1 VEVDMFCPECGA
13 KVDPDSVF
21 CTNCGAKIKELKP
34 AHTIKKTMTSQF
46 PKIGISFLILI
57 VIVIFG
63 YLLVSTETPE
73 KKIVKRYFKALEEGD
88 VEEVLNLSSS
98 KVKEE
103 MREVDPEE
111 LREFFQGIIKEF
123 IAKGGIK
130 EISID
135 KVNIKGIRAG
145 IRTTILSSTGKSFTM
160 VVPLV
165 KENGEWKVEL
175 SFEDILSRWA
185 VNANRRAIAADL
197 ANLGS
202 KAQRYYRTPVEIGGG
217 GNSFINFALSPLD
230 TANHNGS
237 YRVEIIAGGQAV
249 VIHALG
255 KEKIGNKYVA
265 AIDCVT
271 ENVSRIYQGIATCLQ
286 TTDAVRGYG
295 KLQDWTFYR
304 SNPKK

>member
-13 KVDPDSVF
+13 KIDPDSVF
-21 CTNCGAKIKELKP
+21 CTNCRAKIKDIKP

-88 VEEVLNLSSS
+88 VEEVLKLSSS

-111 LREFFQGIIKEF
+111 LQEFFQRIIKEF

-145 IRTTILSSTGKSFTM
+145 VRTTILSSIGKSF
-160 VVPLV
+160 
-165 KENGEWKVEL
+165 
-175 SFEDILSRWA
+175 
-185 VNANRRAIAADL
+185 
-197 ANLGS
+197 
-202 KAQRYYRTPVEIGGG
+202 
-217 GNSFINFALSPLD
+217 
-230 TANHNGS
+230 
-237 YRVEIIAGGQAV
+237 
-249 VIHALG
+249 
-255 KEKIGNKYVA
+255 
-265 AIDCVT
+265 
-271 ENVSRIYQGIATCLQ
+271 
-286 TTDAVRGYG
+286 
-295 KLQDWTFYR
+295 
-304 SNPKK
+304 